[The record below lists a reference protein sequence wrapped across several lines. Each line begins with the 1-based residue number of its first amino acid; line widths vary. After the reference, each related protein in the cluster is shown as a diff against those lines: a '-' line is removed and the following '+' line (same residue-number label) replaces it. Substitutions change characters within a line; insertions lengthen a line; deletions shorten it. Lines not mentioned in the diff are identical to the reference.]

1 MKRSAFLI
9 ATVGLAIVLTG
20 CSAASGPLGTV
31 PPVRSADPSVAQGSP
46 DLTPQPSDPSAS
58 DEPGASPSTPAGSP
72 APGTTIVRAYFFLD
86 GPVGSAGLVPVLR
99 EIPSTRAVA
108 AAAMTALVEGP
119 NARERGASPAIS
131 STVPT
136 GTRLLDLTIAGGVAT
151 VDLSGEFESGGG
163 SASVLGRLAQVV
175 YTLTQ
180 FPTVKSVAFQVD
192 GRPVNAFAGE
202 GVVLDKPVTRAD
214 YGDQLPAI
222 FADRPAWGAGF
233 GNPGRVAGTANVFE
247 AQFLVTLLDG
257 SGRKLFDGP
266 VLATCGTGCR
276 GTFDVTIPY
285 TVSKAQYGTLRLW
298 NASAR
303 DGAPEDIREYPVW
316 LTPAS

>member
-1 MKRSAFLI
+1 MKRSPFLLV
-9 ATVGLAIVLTG
+9 TVALAVILAA

-31 PPVRSADPSVAQGSP
+31 PPLRSTDPSVVQGSP
-46 DLTPQPSDPSAS
+46 DLPPQPSDAPAS
-58 DEPGASPSTPAGSP
+58 DAPGASPSSPAGSP
-72 APGTTIVRAYFFLD
+72 ALGTTIVRAYFFLD

-99 EIPSTRAVA
+99 VIPSTKQVA
-108 AAAMTALVEGP
+108 SAAMTALFDGP

-131 STVPT
+131 TVVPN
-136 GTRLLDLTIAGGVAT
+136 GTKLLDLTIKDGVAT

-192 GRPVNAFAGE
+192 GRPVKAFAGE

-214 YGDQLPAI
+214 YVNQLPSI
-222 FADRPAWGAGF
+222 FADRPAWGAAF
-233 GNPGRVAGTANVFE
+233 GNPGRVAGTADVFE
-247 AQFLVTLLDG
+247 AQFLATLLDG
-257 SGRKLFDGP
+257 SGRKLFEGP
-266 VLATCGTGCR
+266 AHATCGTGCR
-276 GTFDVTIPY
+276 GTFDFTIQY

-303 DGAPEDIREYPVW
+303 DGAPEAIRDYPVW

>member
-1 MKRSAFLI
+1 MKRPVLFLT
-9 ATVGLAIVLTG
+9 AVSLAAVLAA
-20 CSAASGPLGTV
+20 CSATSGPLGSV
-31 PPVRSADPSVAQGSP
+31 PPAPSADPSVAQGSP
-46 DLTPQPSDPSAS
+46 DLTPEPPDAPAS
-58 DEPGASPSTPAGSP
+58 NAPGSSPAGSP

-99 EIPSTRAVA
+99 EIPSTKAVA
-108 AAAMTALVEGP
+108 TAAMTALLEGP

-131 STVPT
+131 TVIPA
-136 GTRLLDLTIAGGVAT
+136 GTELLDLTIKDGIAT
-151 VDLSGEFESGGG
+151 VDLSSEFESGGG

-180 FPTVKSVAFQVD
+180 FPTVKSVAFRVD
-192 GRPVNAFAGE
+192 GKPVTAFGGE
-202 GVVLDKPVTRAD
+202 GAVLDKPVTRAD
-214 YGDQLPAI
+214 YQDQLPAI

-247 AQFLVTLLDG
+247 AQFLATLLDG
-257 SGRKLFDGP
+257 SGRKLFEGP
-266 VLATCGTGCR
+266 AHASCGTGCR
-276 GTFDVTIPY
+276 GTFDFTIPY

-303 DGAPEDIREYPVW
+303 DGAPEDIRDYPVW